1 MWKIDGA
8 SWKRIN
14 EGVFENIQKDK
25 LCEEIGKYINDEYSF
40 YMSKIG
46 EFCENFIKSNLSEIE
61 ETFFNKWGCKQSD
74 GCAMIK
80 LEKGNTENSLSC
92 RIWVFSKLE

>member
-14 EGVFENIQKDK
+14 EGGFENIQRDK